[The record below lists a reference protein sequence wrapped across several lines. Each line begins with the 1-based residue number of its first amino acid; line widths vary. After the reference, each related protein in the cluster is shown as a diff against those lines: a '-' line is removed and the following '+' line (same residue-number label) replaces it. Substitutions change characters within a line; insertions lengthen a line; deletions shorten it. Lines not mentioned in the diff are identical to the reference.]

1 MLPAMRRVLIAVASG
16 LALTALAP
24 AQQLLVS
31 ELESKLASLQVGS
44 AAWYQTSLDRV
55 AALWRYDL
63 RATALAGEQLW
74 SQAKDSGPLGV
85 AEAAAARVA
94 IALTEADG
102 VHAAAVWVER
112 ATEPPLEADSHI
124 RADYFLTRARNLCML
139 EKHSEELPLAI
150 KSRGCAEQCGDWG
163 RRIEAMMVMLDSL
176 PNRGLAS
183 VRKLAAEAIALDVQ
197 FVKYL
202 QPGILLARAEKHF
215 ERGSEKMALGK
226 ISDAEE
232 QASRHG
238 NRMVLAEVAM
248 FRARVAERK
257 GQTMEA
263 VEFYALAGER
273 YQEMNDLNGVVL
285 TIDLRAEL
293 AIAAGDLEHA
303 RELINQELEY
313 LDGRGW
319 RGLEWGSLVTQ
330 RNLAIKEQDGTRVDE
345 LSTKI
350 AELEVEE
357 HKESVRYVDVTE
369 ELASK
374 EVERADMERRLSA
387 ERLVS
392 AEQSQLVWM
401 FGAILGILAVGA
413 VLTVS
418 WLGRRRLLSANQQLA
433 EKVDQVHEAR
443 EAQGHLEERM
453 RQMQRTEGLGTL
465 AAGIAHD
472 FNNLLTSMISG
483 AELLRVQGD
492 QAERRELADMILAAG
507 QQGARLCR
515 QLQAYSGG
523 APLTREPFDLRQIII
538 ETVPT
543 LVAAVKGVL
552 QVHLQQ
558 DSRQTVALVDRGQFE
573 QILLNLVLNS
583 HEAGAR
589 NVWIGIR
596 EAAATDGAGERTAL
610 LQIVDDGGGMS
621 AEVAERIFD
630 PFFTTKFPGRGL
642 GLAVVFGG
650 VRRHGGQVMVDSPGA
665 GGARFTIHLP
675 LAEKSVVLPRPPIK
689 VLDSHQDVR
698 LPESVSV
705 IIVDDESIVRL
716 ALVSMLR
723 KIGVK
728 AYAFEHGAAAV
739 AFVRES
745 SAKQACIALVDL
757 TMPEMDGTE
766 VIRKLRD
773 TGRQVSCVLMSGHAD
788 DYVEECARQLSPDRL
803 LSKPFMMGEVRQIVA
818 ELTAEMHPVT

>member
-1 MLPAMRRVLIAVASG
+1 MRRVLIAVASG

-31 ELESKLASLQVGS
+31 ELDSKLASLPLGS
-44 AAWYQTSLDRV
+44 AAYYQASLDRV

-63 RATALAGEQLW
+63 REAARAGEQLW
-74 SQAKDSGPLGV
+74 DQTKDNGPLGV

-102 VHAAAVWVER
+102 ANAAAVWVDR
-112 ATEPPLEADSHI
+112 ATEPPLEADLHI

-150 KSRGCAEQCGDWG
+150 KSQGCAEQCGDWI
-163 RRIEAMMVMLDSL
+163 RRIEAMMITVGSL
-176 PNRGLAS
+176 PNRGMAS
-183 VRKLAAEAIALDVQ
+183 VQKLAAEAIAADAQ
-197 FVKYL
+197 FINYL
-202 QPGILLARAEKHF
+202 QPGILLAVAEKHF
-215 ERGSEKMALGK
+215 ERGSVKLALRK

-232 QASRHG
+232 MAASHG
-238 NRMVLAEVAM
+238 NRTVLAEVAM
-248 FRARVAERK
+248 FRARIAAEMGHRN
-257 GQTMEA
+257 EA
-263 VEFYALAGER
+263 AGFYILAGER
-273 YQEMNDLNGVVL
+273 YREMNNLNGVVL

-293 AIAAGDLEHA
+293 AIAAGELEHA
-303 RELINQELEY
+303 HELINQELEY
-313 LDGRGW
+313 LVGRGW
-319 RGLEWGSLVTQ
+319 SRIEWGSLVTQ
-330 RNLAIKEQDGTRVDE
+330 RNLAIKEQDGALVDE
-345 LSTKI
+345 LSTRI

-357 HKESVRYVDVTE
+357 HKESVRYVDVAA
-369 ELASK
+369 ELSSK
-374 EVERADMERRLSA
+374 ERERAEMERELSS
-387 ERLVS
+387 ERLAS
-392 AEQSQLVWM
+392 AEQSQFVWM
-401 FGAILGILAVGA
+401 FGAILGGLAVGA
-413 VLTVS
+413 VLAVS
-418 WLGRRRLLSANQQLA
+418 WIGRRRLLSANQKLA

-443 EAQGHLEERM
+443 EAQSRLEERM

-483 AELLRVQGD
+483 AELLRVPGD

-507 QQGARLCR
+507 QQGSRLCR

-538 ETVPT
+538 EMVPT
-543 LVAAVKGVL
+543 LIAAVKGGL
-552 QVHLQQ
+552 QVHLQK
-558 DSRQTVALVDRGQFE
+558 DSHQTVALVDRGQFE

-583 HEAGAR
+583 HEADAR
-589 NVWIGIR
+589 NVWIGIG
-596 EAAATDGAGERTAL
+596 EATATDGSGERTAL
-610 LQIVDDGGGMS
+610 LQIIDDGGGMS

-650 VRRHGGQVMVDSPGA
+650 VRRHGGQVMVDSPDA

-675 LAEKSVVLPRPPIK
+675 LAEKGVVLPRPPAK
-689 VLDSHQDVR
+689 VLDNHHAVVG
-698 LPESVSV
+698 LAESVSV
-705 IIVDDESIVRL
+705 IIVDDEAIVRL
-716 ALVSMLR
+716 ALVRMLR

-728 AYAFEHGAAAV
+728 AHAFEHGAKAV
-739 AFVRES
+739 DFVRES
-745 SAKQACIALVDL
+745 SAKKFCIALVDL
-757 TMPEMDGTE
+757 TMPKMDGTE
-766 VIRKLRD
+766 VIRQLRA

-788 DYVEECARQLSPDRL
+788 DYVEECARQLNPDRL
-803 LSKPFMMGEVRQIVA
+803 LSKPFMMGEVRQIVM